1 MEYPL
6 FFIWNNHDIREKA
19 SHAICLTHVRV
30 HVETHKH
37 SARRNNVAAFET
49 PSKENF
55 SIHWKNFILCPSLKK
70 SIIRCEWIRV
80 SIHPDLAC
88 LSFYGVWGIMRLNCF
103 TKLFSFYDQ
112 IYRTFFQFPI
122 GLPLKSI
129 GHLKN

>member
-1 MEYPL
+1 MEYPP
-6 FFIWNNHDIREKA
+6 FFIWKNHDIREKA
-19 SHAICLTHVRV
+19 LRAICLTHVRV
-30 HVETHKH
+30 HVETQTFSTAKQ
-37 SARRNNVAAFET
+37 RGRIRNSFQRKLFNT
-49 PSKENF
+49 LTNF
-55 SIHWKNFILCPSLKK
+55 YPVSILEKK

-88 LSFYGVWGIMRLNCF
+88 FSFYGVWGIMRLNCF